1 MKQIFATPLCIIAL
15 MGGMMMFT
23 SCVKDNKL
31 DANVQKQYSWQ
42 IDNQTA
48 NAIQATFYYNKDSVK
63 VLTPTKYQSYP
74 ATSGKIASKKT
85 ATFCSVYLVKG
96 VNDSKAAQV
105 ASYMWTC
112 CDSVKFVNASSKK
125 AIATYKKKGASATDA
140 FYGKSNWKES
150 SATKGDV
157 SDGDEDTQLIATN
170 TKVPV
175 VIYTLT
181 IK

>member
-23 SCVKDNKL
+23 SCTKDNKL
-31 DANVQKQYSWQ
+31 DSNVQKQYSWQ

-48 NAIQATFYYNKDSVK
+48 NDIQTTFYYDTDSLK
-63 VLTPTKYQSYP
+63 ALTPTKYQSYP
-74 ATSGKIASKKT
+74 ASAGKIATKKT
-85 ATFCSVYLVKG
+85 VAFCSVYLVKG
-96 VNDSKAAQV
+96 ANDSKAAQV

-112 CDSVKFVNASSKK
+112 SDSVKFVNASTKK
-125 AIATYKKKGASATDA
+125 TIAVYKKKGATATDA
-140 FYGKSNWKES
+140 FYGRTNWKES
-150 SATKGDV
+150 AATKGDV
-157 SDGDEDTQLIATN
+157 EEDLTSAAKTD
-170 TKVPV
+170 TKLPV